1 MKALIKINNTTDRN
15 YLKGFHGRVEL
26 IELDDEMALVEVEP
40 ALATKFNTAMYKLY
54 LSSLDLITDGEKIT
68 TGQLSITSWPHLNK
82 AEKASA
88 VKNAIQANYNEY
100 YENFEPYITQGA
112 GPEFLDAFILETT
125 FRKDTHEKYGSK
137 AIFEELRFH
146 TYLKDACH
154 LFKVNNNFTSSMSLL
169 VTTLFPEITG
179 FFQIK
184 KNALEEVA

>member
-1 MKALIKINNTTDRN
+1 MNGLIKINNTSERN
-15 YLKGFHGRVEL
+15 YLRGFHGRIQL
-26 IELDDEMALVEVEP
+26 IEGDTETALVAVEP
-40 ALATKFNTAMYKLY
+40 ALVAKLNVSTY
-54 LSSLDLITDGEKIT
+54 RLKLSSLDLIADGEKVT
-68 TGQLSITSWPHLNK
+68 TGQLLISSWSHLNN

-88 VKNAIQANYNEY
+88 VKTAIQANFNEY

-112 GPEFLDAFILETT
+112 GPEFLDAFILEAT
-125 FRKDTHEKYGSK
+125 FRRDTHDKYGSK

-154 LFKVNNNFTSSMSLL
+154 LFKVNNNFTGSMALL

-184 KNALEEVA
+184 KNHLEEVA